1 MKLMTIKDLGER
13 WAMSESE
20 VKCLVRG
27 DSSLPFVRLGGG
39 GDIRVNWRRVRF
51 RLETIERWEE
61 EQQKTFKTTEK
72 PVFAMPRKS
81 LLGQWR

>member
-1 MKLMTIKDLGER
+1 MGLLTVKDLGER

-61 EQQKTFKTTEK
+61 DNQVAFGADK
-72 PVFAMPRKS
+72 PVVQLENHKRR
-81 LLGQWR
+81 LRNWE